1 MRFLLPFIM
10 VLSLLAATFA
20 ASAASPVLDSGSGC
34 VTIENGEFCIDP
46 AMVPAKGNS
55 AEKPSKCLGPYL
67 ASSGMVLSASG
78 GHVHV
83 AASAVTDDGLSPSS
97 PKRPPRA

>member
-46 AMVPAKGNS
+46 AMLPAKGNS
-55 AEKPSKCLGPYL
+55 AEKTSKCLGPYL
-67 ASSGMVLSASG
+67 AETGTLLSASG
-78 GHVHV
+78 GHVH
-83 AASAVTDDGLSPSS
+83 ATASYGTNDGFSPQS